1 MYREYLARNMRL
13 AVIVNPDAGL
23 VYIPVN
29 EIPFFYDKTRN
40 IEESKSHWNIGYDA
54 AAGWPVE

>member
-1 MYREYLARNMRL
+1 MAF
-13 AVIVNPDAGL
+13 NPDTGL

-40 IEESKSHWNIGYDA
+40 VEGSKSFWNLGYDA
-54 AAGWPVE
+54 AAGWPVEYPAGTLDAI